1 MPSSYMSETSL
12 ATRAALLKE
21 VEIFSQSN
29 DKVVERIARGL
40 FELKLQAGVGII
52 RKGEMGNCMYII
64 AEGRVRVH
72 DGEVTF
78 VELGHSDIFG
88 EFSLLDSEPRSASVT
103 TIVPSVLYRL
113 DQETFYEILDEHPEI
128 TRNTIRLIVNRL
140 RKLNDKNTAA
150 MRKRQEE
157 LTRLVEERTR
167 DLQIRN
173 EQLNSAFDE
182 IKAQNEHLARAYKEI
197 EEKNAEITASIRYA
211 RRIQSAL
218 LPTQEYVRRF
228 FPDSFTLYR
237 PKDIVSG
244 DFYWFAERGGKLFFA
259 AVDCTGHGVPG
270 AFMSVLGNSLLNQLV
285 KEQGLTQPAEILNQ
299 LHARVVDTLKQI
311 DPNSVTSDGMDL
323 ALCVY
328 DPQPRT
334 MLYAGA
340 QRPLVHFRG
349 KEMTEIPGDKFSI
362 GGTGFAR
369 MREPYSQHRIYM
381 QPGDTVYIFSDGYAD
396 QFGGERG
403 RKMQTSRF
411 VSLLAELVEE
421 DMQTQYERLNLFF
434 DEWRGDLEQL
444 DDVLVFGLRF
454 H

>member
-1 MPSSYMSETSL
+1 MSDTSL
-12 ATRAALLKE
+12 ANRTALLKE

-29 DKVVERIARGL
+29 HKVVERIARGL
-40 FELKLQAGVGII
+40 FELKLQSGVGII

-72 DGEVTF
+72 DGEISF
-78 VELGHSDIFG
+78 VELGYSDIFG

-103 TIVPSVLYRL
+103 TIVPSILYRL

-157 LTRLVEERTR
+157 LTKEVEERTR
-167 DLQIRN
+167 DLQIKN
-173 EQLNSAFDE
+173 EELNNAFDE
-182 IKAQNEHLARAYKEI
+182 IKAQNEHLAQAYKEI
-197 EEKNAEITASIRYA
+197 GEKNEEITASIRYA

-218 LPTQEYVRRF
+218 LPTQEYVQRH
-228 FPDSFTLYR
+228 FPEFFTLYR

-244 DFYWFAERGGKLFFA
+244 DFYWFAEKEGKLFFA

-285 KEQGLTQPAEILNQ
+285 KEHGITQPAEILNQ
-299 LHARVVDTLKQI
+299 LHARVVDTLKQV

-323 ALCVY
+323 ALCAY
-328 DPQPRT
+328 DPVPRT
-334 MLYAGA
+334 LLYAGA
-340 QRPLVHFRG
+340 QRPLVHFRER
-349 KEMTEIPGDKFSI
+349 EMTEIPGDKFSI
-362 GGTGFAR
+362 GGTGFSR
-369 MREPYSQHRIYM
+369 MREPYSQHRIFM
-381 QPGDTVYIFSDGYAD
+381 QPGDTVDIFSDGYAD

-403 RKMQTSRF
+403 RKMQASRF
-411 VSLLAELVEE
+411 VSLLGEIVELNMEL
-421 DMQTQYERLNLFF
+421 QHTRLEQFF
-434 DEWRGDLEQL
+434 DEWRGPLDQL

>member
-1 MPSSYMSETSL
+1 MSDTSL
-12 ATRAALLKE
+12 ASRTALLKE

-29 DKVVERIARGL
+29 DKVIERIARGL
-40 FELKLQAGVGII
+40 FELKLQSGVGVI

-72 DGEVTF
+72 DGEITF
-78 VELGHSDIFG
+78 VELGYSDIFG

-157 LTRLVEERTR
+157 LTKEVEERTR
-167 DLQIRN
+167 DLQIKN
-173 EQLNSAFDE
+173 EELNNAFDE
-182 IKAQNEHLARAYKEI
+182 IKAQNEHLAQAYKEI
-197 EEKNAEITASIRYA
+197 GEKNEEITASIRYA

-218 LPTQEYVRRF
+218 LPTQEYVQRH
-228 FPDSFTLYR
+228 FPEFFTLYR

-244 DFYWFAERGGKLFFA
+244 DFYWFAEKEGKLFFA

-285 KEQGLTQPAEILNQ
+285 KEHGITQPAEILNQ
-299 LHARVVDTLKQI
+299 LHARVVDTLKQV
-311 DPNSVTSDGMDL
+311 DANSVTSDGMDL
-323 ALCVY
+323 ALCAY
-328 DPQPRT
+328 DPVPRT
-334 MLYAGA
+334 LLFAGA
-340 QRPLVHFRG
+340 QRPLIHFRG
-349 KEMTEIPGDKFSI
+349 REMTEIPGDKFSI
-362 GGTGFAR
+362 GGTGFSR
-369 MREPYSQHRIYM
+369 MREPYSQHRIFM

-396 QFGGERG
+396 QFGGDRG

-411 VSLLAELVEE
+411 VSFLGEIVELDMKLQHRMLEE
-421 DMQTQYERLNLFF
+421 FF
-434 DEWRGDLEQL
+434 DEWRGPLDQL